1 LSPGPGLA
9 KLSPPTIGKLKIFW
23 KARRAFTANKIG
35 GGMSKWLVWALAAAT
50 AALSGC
56 DVQVHDETPASFPAD
71 PGAAMYP
78 IKLTLSQD
86 MMVQSGSIYVFALNG
101 KDRLDLQGNADQSE
115 FHALFPVRFRSSFPL
130 QYQVRWRLQGSSQ
143 RQLVTP
149 AREVTLTPPAQPADA
164 TIDTSAKATAKGW
177 EGGVAYKFVT
187 AEHSQIT
194 AAHIDPVS
202 QDPQDVEAAK
212 PIVVDSSFPID
223 APCNAPSEVHLASKS
238 AKAHGNL
245 VIDTDVPG
253 QAHWTTKVT
262 FEPKSG
268 SAGDASAVAQP
279 AGKKKKGGK

>member
-1 LSPGPGLA
+1 
-9 KLSPPTIGKLKIFW
+9 
-23 KARRAFTANKIG
+23 
-35 GGMSKWLVWALAAAT
+35 MSKRLVLALVAAT

-56 DVQVHDETPASFPAD
+56 DVQLHDQTPASYPAD
-71 PGAAMYP
+71 PGIAMYP
-78 IKLTLSQD
+78 VKATLTQD

-101 KDRLDLQGNADQSE
+101 KDRVDLTGNADQTE
-115 FHALFPVRFRSSFPL
+115 FHGLFPARCRATFPV
-130 QYQVRWRLQGSSQ
+130 QYQVVWRLQGSGQ
-143 RQLVTP
+143 RQLLTQP
-149 AREVTLTPPAQPADA
+149 REVTLTPPAQPADA

-177 EGGVAYKFVT
+177 EGGVSYKFVT
-187 AEHSQIT
+187 ADHAQIT
-194 AAHIDPVS
+194 GAHIEPVS

-212 PIVVDSSFPID
+212 PISVDSSLPIE
-223 APCNAPSEVHLASKS
+223 APCNMATEVHLTSKS

-279 AGKKKKGGK
+279 GARKKKGGK